1 MSCTALDHILEAHG
15 GLDYWRSL
23 SSVEL
28 EMSARGF
35 LFTAKH
41 VPPQQHVHLTISTR
55 IPEVVLHDY
64 PEPGQR
70 TVLRG
75 ADRLEVL
82 DASGGVI
89 QTREDP
95 RDAFAR
101 PRRLLYWDALDF
113 GYFCGYAMWNYI
125 NLPFLLAGPEFDVEQ
140 RSGAEGQTLLKV
152 DFPPGLPTHSPA
164 QEFHVDTWGRLTRH
178 DYTAEVIGPW
188 AKGAHFC
195 HDYRRFGGLS
205 LPTRRRVYPKGP
217 GGRPL
222 PFPILVAI
230 DIHDA
235 QPRLE

>member
-1 MSCTALDHILEAHG
+1 MTAIALDDILEAHG

-23 SSVEL
+23 SSVDV

-41 VPPQQHVHLTISTR
+41 VRPQKHLRLTISTHV
-55 IPEVVLHDY
+55 PEVILHDY

-70 TVLRG
+70 TVMRG
-75 ADRLEVL
+75 AQRLEVL
-82 DASGGVI
+82 DSSGAVI
-89 QTREDP
+89 QTRTSP
-95 RDAFAR
+95 RDAFKR
-101 PRRLLYWDALDF
+101 RRRLLYWDALDF
-113 GYFCGYAMWNYI
+113 GYFCCYAMWNYI
-125 NLPFLLAGPEFDVEQ
+125 NLPFLLAGPGLSVEQ
-140 RSGAEGQTLLKV
+140 HSAAAGGTVLEVG
-152 DFPPGLPTHSPA
+152 FPPGLPTHSPG
-164 QEFHVDTWGRLTRH
+164 QQFHFDTSGRLTRH
-178 DYTAEVIGPW
+178 DYTAEVIGSW

-222 PFPILVAI
+222 PFPTLVAI